1 MKRRFLTVVVLW
13 GFTFPLFAEPKAPQL
28 MDLLGDDP
36 SLLLEPSDLTSDDET
51 ESDKKPAS
59 EREISAAPKVEEKI
73 SEPQPEVI
81 SEPEKLEVQSLLP
94 PVPVISKPE
103 PATIVAVPEPVPAPV
118 PAPAPKVEPVIA
130 SLPTPA
136 PASEPTL
143 PPAPSKP
150 NSELTVVSG
159 VNDISIIFSNKEFY
173 PSQIRMKK
181 TSKTR
186 LIFTTTEKKPAAL
199 VFEKQKITRWLA
211 SESASLGPEYRE
223 LNPSKISEIRFDA
236 EPGVYRFYDAISG
249 ASGEIEV
256 E

>member
-103 PATIVAVPEPVPAPV
+103 PAIIVAVPEPVPAPA
-118 PAPAPKVEPVIA
+118 PAPATV
-130 SLPTPA
+130 
-136 PASEPTL
+136 SEPAL
-143 PPAPSKP
+143 PPTPSKP